1 MLSLKLA
8 DFIYIY
14 VPKYRQ
20 RLFLNL
26 NLESGNSYTL
36 LCFDTIKDLKIE
48 RSMLITKEK
57 WKC

>member
-8 DFIYIY
+8 DFIYGNLL
-14 VPKYRQ
+14 
-20 RLFLNL
+20 RLFLNFD
-26 NLESGNSYTL
+26 LELGKSYTL
-36 LCFDTIKDLKIE
+36 LCFSTIKDLKIE